1 MKNKKNFL
9 IIIAV
14 IAVVVFLISLRLVN
28 KAAAGKQDTQ
38 QLNQTV
44 ETSDAQMGHIED
56 KLNYTGNIAG
66 INEAVIMSQ
75 TSGTIVKE
83 NVKVG
88 DRFAANQPLFVVEND
103 MQRANV
109 EQAKAQVLAA
119 ETNYEKAKNDL
130 KRIEKLFEEKVA
142 TKDNLEL
149 SQLNVKSALAGLR
162 GSEAGLKVADKQ
174 LADTYISSKIAG
186 KLGSKKI
193 SVGGTVAPGTEI
205 GKIVDDSRLKVAV
218 LVSETDIAKLKT
230 GQKVTVTVDAIP
242 GTVFEGKILTVGLAT
257 DKEGRSYQ
265 VEVMIDNSKNPEI
278 KSGMFARCEIVTQVK
293 DNVLVI
299 PEKAIIPNND
309 GTKQVFV
316 VYGGKAIAKPVTVGI
331 KTGSLAE
338 IISGLSVGE
347 KVITVGQQR
356 VENNAPVIV
365 KGK

>member
-1 MKNKKNFL
+1 MKNKKNL
-9 IIIAV
+9 LVIIAF
-14 IAVVVFLISLRLVN
+14 IAVVVFLISLRLAN
-28 KAAAGKQDTQ
+28 KAAASKQDTQ

-44 ETSDAQMGHIED
+44 EITDAQMGHIED

-66 INEAVIMSQ
+66 INEAMIISQ

-88 DRFAANQPLFVVEND
+88 DRFNANQALFVVEND
-103 MQRANV
+103 MQKANV

-119 ETNYEKAKNDL
+119 ETNHEKAMNDL
-130 KRIEKLFEEKVA
+130 KRTERLYEERVA

-149 SQLNVKSALAGLR
+149 SQLNVKSALAGLK
-162 GSEAGLKVADKQ
+162 GAEAGLKVAEKQ

-193 SVGGTVAPGTEI
+193 NVGGTVAPGTEI

-230 GQKVTVTVDAIP
+230 GQQVTITVDAIP
-242 GTVFEGKILTVGLAT
+242 GKTFEGKISTVGLAT
-257 DKEGRSYQ
+257 DKDGRSYQ

-278 KSGMFARCEIVTQVK
+278 KSGMFARCEIVTEVK

-299 PEKAIIPNND
+299 PEKAIISNND
-309 GTKQVFV
+309 GSKQVFI
-316 VYGGKAIAKPVTVGI
+316 VYEGKAVAKPVTVGI
-331 KTGSLAE
+331 RTNKFAE
-338 IISGLSVGE
+338 ITSGLAGGD

>member
-1 MKNKKNFL
+1 MKNKKNLF
-9 IIIAV
+9 IIIGI
-14 IAVVVFLISLRLVN
+14 IAIVVFLISIRLVN
-28 KAAAGKQDTQ
+28 KAAASKQDNQELT
-38 QLNQTV
+38 QTV
-44 ETSDAQMGHIED
+44 EITDVQSGRIED

-66 INEAVIMSQ
+66 INEAMLISQ
-75 TSGTIVKE
+75 TSGTVIKE

-88 DRFAANQPLFVVEND
+88 ERYSANQPLFVIEND
-103 MQRANV
+103 MQKANV

-130 KRIEKLFEEKVA
+130 KRVERLFEDKVA

-149 SQLNVKSALAGLR
+149 SQLNVKSALAGLK
-162 GSEAGLKVADKQ
+162 GAEAGLKVAEKQ
-174 LADTYISSKIAG
+174 LGDTYISSKISG

-230 GQKVTVTVDAIP
+230 GQKVAITVDAIP
-242 GTVFEGKILTVGLAT
+242 GKSFEGKISTVGLAT
-257 DKEGRSYQ
+257 GEDGRSYQ

-278 KSGMFARCEIVTQVK
+278 KSGMFARCEIVTDVK

-299 PEKAIIPNND
+299 PEKAIISNND
-309 GTKQVFV
+309 GSKQVFV
-316 VYGGKAIAKPVTVGI
+316 VIGGKAIAKPVTVGI
-331 KTGSLAE
+331 RTSKLAE
-338 IISGLSVGE
+338 ISSGLIAGE
-347 KVITVGQQR
+347 KVIIVGQQR